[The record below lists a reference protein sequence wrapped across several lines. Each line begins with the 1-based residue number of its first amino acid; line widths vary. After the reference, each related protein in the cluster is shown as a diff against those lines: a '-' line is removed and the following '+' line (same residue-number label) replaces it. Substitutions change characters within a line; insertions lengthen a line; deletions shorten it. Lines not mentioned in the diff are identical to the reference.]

1 MIWFNWFSRS
11 LALRS
16 VDRCLRKLHRR
27 NKVHDK
33 RVNKFMD
40 RGAMLY
46 EKYVENQAAI
56 EQELV
61 DLHATN
67 VKLETTLA
75 AARDV
80 ISAHENIVV
89 PNLVA
94 GQKASTERWLADI
107 ARSQDCLLYTSPS
120 PRDQRGSRMP
130 SSA

>member
-107 ARSQDCLLYTSPS
+107 AKSQEVGTKT
-120 PRDQRGSRMP
+120 PRQ
-130 SSA
+130 